1 MVEYLVRTHL
11 ATNPGSLRPRGSI
24 QRSSK
29 HHTEHT
35 SDGDASSLTH
45 SLPTRHITQKNCK
58 STTVRRRV
66 PENMEL
72 LAAKVVY
79 SLTILTSST
88 QEVRGPT
95 RESRLVVPSVA
106 PTNSHAE
113 CRTDGDASFRWK
125 TDPGSIPGGCTASDH
140 LAHIFCTRRSDARRY
155 ISFYVMLNHIS

>member
-88 QEVRGPT
+88 QETRVRFP
-95 RESRLVVPSVA
+95 VVA
-106 PTNSHAE
+106 TNSV
-113 CRTDGDASFRWK
+113 RPSGDVFFCPSFARGRGAD
-125 TDPGSIPGGCTASDH
+125 TFHVTLHTETTTCTTFREVCDRIRAR
-140 LAHIFCTRRSDARRY
+140 LALT
-155 ISFYVMLNHIS
+155 